1 MQGLGFDFS
10 SHFCQIF
17 IVVNLPYNN
26 YVSDLIK
33 ECLIDSKSIRGRFL
47 EQGSERIFF
56 TIFMFVCQKL
66 IISASIIVLPLAPRY
81 LLSVLIS

>member
-26 YVSDLIK
+26 NVSDLIK
-33 ECLIDSKSIRGRFL
+33 ECLIDSESVRWRFF
-47 EQGSERIFF
+47 EQSSERILL
-56 TIFMFVCQKL
+56 TIFMFVC
-66 IISASIIVLPLAPRY
+66 
-81 LLSVLIS
+81 

>member
-26 YVSDLIK
+26 YVSDVIK
-33 ECLIDSKSIRGRFL
+33 ECLVDSKSIRWRFL
-47 EQGSERIFF
+47 EQCSERVFL
-56 TIFMFVCQKL
+56 TILMFVC
-66 IISASIIVLPLAPRY
+66 
-81 LLSVLIS
+81 